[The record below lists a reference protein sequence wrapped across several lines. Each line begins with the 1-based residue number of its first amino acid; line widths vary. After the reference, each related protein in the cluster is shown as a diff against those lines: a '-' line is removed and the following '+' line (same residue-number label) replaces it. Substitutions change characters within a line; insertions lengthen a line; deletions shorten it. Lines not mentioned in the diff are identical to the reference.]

1 MEYLEALEAS
11 GFSMFI
17 KESSTAYVGFLAFHT
32 IGMVFLV
39 GVSGVVAMRILGVAR
54 SLPLGPLMDFFP
66 LLYLGVAINVV
77 TGGVLLCL
85 YPTKYIVD
93 PAMYI
98 KAGAILVAIVMVRKL
113 KAFLLRLEAGVDT
126 EADVQNMKM
135 WARTLL
141 VAWLFTV
148 LTGRIVA
155 YGLATKIQT
164 AIAVLIVVA
173 IVLIIGYLV
182 GRGLGWI
189 NSSEQDA

>member
-17 KESSTAYVGFLAFHT
+17 KESSTAYVAFLAFHT

-54 SLPLGPLMDFFP
+54 SLPLGPLLDFFP
-66 LLYLGVAINVV
+66 LLYLGVCINVV
-77 TGGVLLCL
+77 TGLVLLCL
-85 YPTKYIVD
+85 YPTDYIVD
-93 PAMYI
+93 PTMYI
-98 KAGAILVAIVMVRKL
+98 KAAAIVVAIIMVRKL
-113 KAFLLRLEAGVDT
+113 KTFLLNLEAGVTT
-126 EADVQNMKM
+126 EEESKNMKM

-141 VAWLFTV
+141 IAWLFAV
-148 LTGRIVA
+148 LAGRTVA

-164 AIAVLIVVA
+164 AVAVLIVVSL
-173 IVLIIGYLV
+173 VLLVGYLV

-189 NSSEQDA
+189 NPSEQDA